1 MQEEMRRYA
10 ARLRER
16 GATPVEARLGVNTGE
31 VVVRLLPTGEGH
43 LEYTPIGHSTSL
55 AARMQ
60 ALAPTGSIAVTQAVE
75 NWCRGYFIFKPLGPT
90 RVRGVSEPIDV
101 YEVTGLG
108 PLRTRLQRAAGRG
121 LTKFVG
127 REREMEALR
136 HAADLAKSGHGQ
148 IVAAMAE
155 PGVGKSRL
163 FYEFK
168 VTARLGWMVLEAFS
182 VSHGK
187 ASAYLPVLEMLSHY
201 FDISRD
207 DEDRKRRE
215 LILGKVLGLD
225 RTLDDTLPYL
235 YLLYGIAGASDS
247 LAQMDAQIRLR
258 RTLEA
263 IKRIML
269 RESVN
274 QPVMVIFEDLH
285 WIDEQ
290 TQEFLNLLV
299 DSIGTAR
306 ILLLVNYRT
315 EYSHQWNSKTYYT
328 QLRLDPLAHES
339 AEEMLDALLGGNPKL
354 IPLKRLI
361 IEKTEGTPFF
371 MEEMVLA
378 LFEEGALYRNG
389 VVGLTRPLTQIR
401 VPASVQAVLASRID
415 RLPADEKDL
424 LQILAVLGREFQLG
438 VVQRVA
444 EVPGDD
450 LSLMLARLQSGEFIY
465 EQPVAGDIEY
475 TFKHALTQEVAYNSM
490 LTARRRLLHE
500 RAGQVLESLFADQP
514 EKQLTQLAYHYSH
527 SADVKRALHYLQRA
541 AQQAVQR
548 SANAE
553 AIIHLESALKLLETL
568 PDSAERSR
576 EELALQL
583 ALTVPVSITEGGGS
597 PQAEH
602 AFKRARELCQ
612 QLEDTGQLAPLLWGL
627 FIVYLSRAEH
637 TTARAVA
644 EELRRLGENAND
656 SRILLWAHH
665 ALGSNSCWLGEFSS
679 ALDHERHSLTIYD
692 SRHYRSYILEY
703 GQDPRIGSLSIAALV
718 SWILGYPDQALSKT
732 RETRTLA
739 RELSHPWS
747 IGFALF
753 FAAFVH
759 RLRGEVAIAQELAEA
774 VIALCSEQGIP
785 YWLTFATAIK
795 GGALAAQGRA
805 QEGIRQIQEGL
816 EASRNVG
823 STIWS

>member
-1 MQEEMRRYA
+1 MRCSKCGSDNPSDKKFCGDCGMPLSNRCRKCGVVNPPGKRFCGDCGAELSTKQTARSPASSPSAPDIAITAEWAGASSAIDGERKTVTALFADINGSMDLLEDLDPEEARAILDPALKLMIDGVHRYGGYIVQSTGDGIFALFGAPQAYEDHAQRALYAALRIQEEMRRLS
-10 ARLRER
+10 ARMREA
-16 GATPVEARLGVNTGE
+16 GHLPFEARVGVNTGE
-31 VVVRLLPTGEGH
+31 VVVRSIRTDEAH
-43 LEYTPIGHSTSL
+43 AEYTPIGHSISL

-60 ALAPTGSIAVTQAVE
+60 ALAPVGSTAATE
-75 NWCRGYFIFKPLGPT
+75 ETRKLCEGYFIFKSLGPA
-90 RVRGVSEPIDV
+90 RVKGVNHLVTV

-108 PLRTRLQRAAGRG
+108 TLRTRLQRAAGRG

-127 REREMEALR
+127 RQCEIDALK
-136 HAADLAKSGHGQ
+136 HAAGQAQAGHGQ
-148 IVAAMAE
+148 VVAVMAE

-163 FYEFK
+163 LYEFK
-168 VTARLGWMVLEAFS
+168 ATARLGWMVLEAFS

-339 AEEMLDALLGGNPKL
+339 ADEMLDALLGENPKL

-371 MEEMVLA
+371 MEEMVQA

-424 LQILAVLGREFQLG
+424 LQILTVLGREFQLG
-438 VVQRVA
+438 VVERVA
-444 EVPGDD
+444 DVPGDD
-450 LSLMLARLQSGEFIY
+450 LSRLLARLQSGEFIY
-465 EQPVAGDIEY
+465 EQPTAGDIEY
-475 TFKHALTQEVAYNSM
+475 TFKHALTQEVAYNSV
-490 LTARRRLLHE
+490 LIKRRKILHE
-500 RAGQVLESLFADQP
+500 RAGQALESMFAEHLDDHLG
-514 EKQLTQLAYHYSH
+514 ELARHYYCSDNIDK
-527 SADVKRALHYLQRA
+527 AVEYLGRAGRQFIK
-541 AQQAVQR
+541 R
-548 SANAE
+548 SALAD
-553 AIIHLESALKLLETL
+553 AISSFTRAIDLLQKLPEG
-568 PDSAERSR
+568 AKRIQR
-576 EELALQL
+576 EVRLQL
-583 ALTVPVSITEGGGS
+583 GLGQALWAVRGYSAPEAE
-597 PQAEH
+597 QA
-602 AFKRARELCQ
+602 F
-612 QLEDTGQLAPLLWGL
+612 
-627 FIVYLSRAEH
+627 
-637 TTARAVA
+637 ARAYMLCEQLGDPQSFRA
-644 EELRRLGENAND
+644 PCTDSGWRITCAANSGLRTSWPSACCGGRKPRRNLRSLYRL
-656 SRILLWAHH
+656 
-665 ALGSNSCWLGEFSS
+665 
-679 ALDHERHSLTIYD
+679 
-692 SRHYRSYILEY
+692 
-703 GQDPRIGSLSIAALV
+703 
-718 SWILGYPDQALSKT
+718 T
-732 RETRTLA
+732 R
-739 RELSHPWS
+739 P
-747 IGFALF
+747 
-753 FAAFVH
+753 
-759 RLRGEVAIAQELAEA
+759 
-774 VIALCSEQGIP
+774 
-785 YWLTFATAIK
+785 
-795 GGALAAQGRA
+795 
-805 QEGIRQIQEGL
+805 
-816 EASRNVG
+816 
-823 STIWS
+823 